1 MAMTK
6 PIPEGYHSVTPYLA
20 VKNAADAIDFYTRAL
35 GAKERF
41 RFEHGGK
48 IGHAELQIGDSI
60 VMLSDEWPEG
70 GHLSPQSL
78 GGTSTSLHI
87 YVDNVDS
94 AFRRAI
100 DAGGKEER
108 PVQDQ
113 FYGDRTGTLLD
124 PFGHRWNIATHV
136 EDVPEAELKRRM
148 DEFGKKQEHAEPAQP
163 APAA

>member
-20 VKNAADAIDFYTRAL
+20 VKNAADAIDFYARAL

-148 DEFGKKQEHAEPAQP
+148 DEFGKKQAQAEPAQP
-163 APAA
+163 EPAA